1 MRRSFAPYGCRLGG
15 NMRSIVVSIAALL
28 TLSGTEAIAQDSFAD
43 AFWQFRVSSGF
54 DFSSGFYGAPRRT
67 EILYVPLTLQAAKG
81 PWTLKAVAPWL
92 RVSGPALLIDGT
104 GGGTAGVRTGG
115 AASGLGDI
123 NFSLTYA
130 LEGLSTYGLY
140 VDLTARAKAPTASFK
155 KGLGTGA
162 WDEALQID
170 IAKTVG
176 SLMPF
181 ASVGYRFSGQPKGFA
196 LRDVVYGSV
205 GLQYSWSDLITTG
218 ASYDVRRAAIK
229 TAAAPQEGSAYVNIR
244 FSDDW
249 SLNVYGV
256 AGFSPNSPSAGGGLV
271 ATYRWR

>member
-1 MRRSFAPYGCRLGG
+1 MRSFVG
-15 NMRSIVVSIAALL
+15 SIAALL
-28 TLSGTEAIAQDSFAD
+28 IFSGTGAIAQDSFAD
-43 AFWQFRVSSGF
+43 AFWQFRLSSGF
-54 DFSSGFYGAPRRT
+54 DVSSGFYGAPKRT

-104 GGGTAGVRTGG
+104 GGGSAGVRTGG

-123 NFSLTYA
+123 NLSATYA

-162 WDEALQID
+162 WDGAVQLD
-170 IAKTVG
+170 IAKTLG

-181 ASVGYRFSGQPKGFA
+181 ASVGYRFTGQPKGFA
-196 LRDVVYGSV
+196 LRDVIYGSV
-205 GLQYSWSDLITTG
+205 GLQYTWNELVTTG
-218 ASYDVRRAAIK
+218 MSYDVRRAAIK
-229 TAAAPQEGSAYVNIR
+229 TAAAGHEGSAYVNFR

-249 SLNVYGV
+249 SLNLYGV